1 MAGHH
6 AEPSLS
12 RASIGRAATL
22 DVDDVRINATQWT
35 PAANA
40 ALTGRRVLLVHGLGA
55 NTLSWE
61 PIGQLLAD
69 GLGANVT
76 AIDLIGFG
84 RTRSPGR
91 PATIATNRR
100 LVTAVLEDLGPSTI
114 IGNSMGAAIGIGVT
128 ARRPDLVTQLIL
140 VNPALPHPRPG
151 MRDMLRLARFAPVM
165 VSAVGRRVVGTR
177 ARLLGPERLVDASLE
192 WSLHDPSRLDPDLRL
207 RLVALA
213 SERYAYPEAPA
224 AYAEAARSMLLYLA
238 RGLHD
243 DLAVAAPQRPT
254 LLLHGEHDRL
264 VNVAAAHDVAARHDD
279 VELHVLEGVGHAP
292 QLEDPDGLVAVLAQW
307 LSGRMSG
314 CQSRDQAPA
323 SSTSPSGG
331 SSTS

>member
-1 MAGHH
+1 VAGHH
-6 AEPSLS
+6 GGRALS
-12 RASIGRAATL
+12 RAAIGRALTL
-22 DVDDVRINATQWT
+22 DTDDVRVNATRWT
-35 PAANA
+35 PSTDASPNG
-40 ALTGRRVLLVHGLGA
+40 TRVLLVHGLGA

-69 GLGANVT
+69 DLCATVT

-84 RTRSPGR
+84 RTRLPGR

-100 LVTAVLEDLGPSTI
+100 LVTGVLEELGPSMI
-114 IGNSMGAAIGIGVT
+114 VGNSMGAAIGIGVT
-128 ARRPDLVTQLIL
+128 ARRPDLVTQLVM
-140 VNPALPHPRPG
+140 VNPALPHARPG
-151 MRDMLRLARFAPVM
+151 MRDVLRLARFAPVM
-165 VSAVGRRVVGTR
+165 VGPVGRHVVGTR
-177 ARLLGPERLVDASLE
+177 ARLLGPERLVDSSLE

-213 SERYAYPEAPA
+213 AERYAYPEAPA

-243 DLAVAAPQRPT
+243 DLAAAAPQRPT

-264 VNVAAAHDVAARHDD
+264 VNVAAAREVAARHDHVD
-279 VELHVLEGVGHAP
+279 LHVLEGVGHAP
-292 QLEDPDGLVAVLAQW
+292 QLEDPEGLVGVVSSW
-307 LSGRMSG
+307 LDGRMSG
-314 CQSRDQAPA
+314 CQIRDRASA

-331 SSTS
+331 SSTP